1 MSALFRTDMLSS
13 QHRGRASISTLYLEQ
28 ICEVASTRSKTLEDG
43 LEIIIA
49 FADNRGICFSSRF
62 AICLVSPSPNLL
74 ALISQGLLWDLRS
87 PSQALRISTATLY
100 QASSTFDQEFTG
112 SPLRGRARSPSKGAS
127 GQSVGRM

>member
-49 FADNRGICFSSRF
+49 FADNRGICFHHDLLSAWYHPLPIFLHLYLKDCSGTCAVPRKLCGYLRRHYTRLHPLSTRNSL
-62 AICLVSPSPNLL
+62 ARHCVGEQEVLQKELL
-74 ALISQGLLWDLRS
+74 ASL
-87 PSQALRISTATLY
+87 
-100 QASSTFDQEFTG
+100 
-112 SPLRGRARSPSKGAS
+112 
-127 GQSVGRM
+127 